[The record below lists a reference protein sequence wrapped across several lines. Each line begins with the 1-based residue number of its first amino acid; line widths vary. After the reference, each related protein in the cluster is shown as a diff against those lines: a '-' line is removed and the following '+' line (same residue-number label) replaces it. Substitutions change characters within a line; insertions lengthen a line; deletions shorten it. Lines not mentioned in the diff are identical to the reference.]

1 MRVYG
6 LFVKQIWTQL
16 VLVITATLCFG
27 GVALSQSA
35 TTGTVNRDAN
45 LRSGP
50 GTNYTIIGKAASG
63 QAVTLVDE
71 NDAGSWYQLA
81 EGQWIASFLVNL
93 TTGTPLP
100 APTNAAATGA
110 TAQRAANL
118 RAGPGVNYAVTGVV
132 RSGQALELVGANA
145 DRSWLQLA
153 NGAWIAA
160 FLVNQ
165 AAAGPATTVPAASVV
180 PVATATPTTIPA
192 PTGNGNHFVLVQKR
206 LWDVIE
212 NGGSL
217 DGPSVHCGLAREL
230 LVNVLDAN
238 GNRLNGVAVQVEY
251 GARET
256 VVTGSQGKGDGVA
269 EFVLGGGQDVKVIRD
284 VGGAAVTSDVA
295 TSLST
300 NPQNI
305 PYEALISAQYC
316 QDEASCQSFVAGNAC
331 NGHFSWTVTF
341 QRQR

>member
-6 LFVKQIWTQL
+6 LFVKQIWTL
-16 VLVITATLCFG
+16 LAIVLTATLCFC
-27 GVALSQSA
+27 GVALSQST
-35 TTGTVNRDAN
+35 TTGIVNRDAN

-63 QAVTLVDE
+63 QTVTIVDE
-71 NDAGSWYQLA
+71 NDASSWYQLA

-93 TTGTPLP
+93 TPGIPLP
-100 APTNAAATGA
+100 TPTTVAATGA

-132 RSGQALELVGANA
+132 RSGQALEIVGANP
-145 DRSWLQLA
+145 DRAWLQLA

-165 AAAGPATTVPAASVV
+165 SAAITATRMPTTPAGS
-180 PVATATPTTIPA
+180 VATATPA
-192 PTGNGNHFVLVQKR
+192 ASGNHFVLVQKR

-305 PYEALISAQYC
+305 PYATLISAQYC
-316 QDEASCQSFVAGNAC
+316 QDEASCRSFVEGNAC
-331 NGHFSWTVTF
+331 NGHFSWSVTF